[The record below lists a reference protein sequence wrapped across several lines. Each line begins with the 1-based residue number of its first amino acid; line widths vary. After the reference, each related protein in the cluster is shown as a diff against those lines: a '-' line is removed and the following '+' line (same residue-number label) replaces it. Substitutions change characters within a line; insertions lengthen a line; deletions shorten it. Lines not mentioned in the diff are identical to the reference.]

1 MGLLREI
8 SIVSE
13 TELQSGVTGSEWAE
27 KNLQSFFKN
36 LLTIPQPCGIIN
48 IEIKGCGQRKE
59 GFDTMTK
66 NTEITFEIVEEIAVL
81 STKGSWS
88 MELNRVS
95 WNHGPANYDIRKWN
109 EDHTRM
115 GKGVTLTEDEMLKLI
130 STFSSEEED

>member
-13 TELQSGVTGSEWAE
+13 TELQSRVAGSEWAE

-36 LLTIPQPCGIIN
+36 LLTIPRPCDIIN
-48 IEIKGCGQRKE
+48 TEIKGCGQRKE

-115 GKGVTLTEDEMLKLI
+115 GKGVTLTEDEMNKLI
-130 STFSSEEED
+130 STFNPEED

>member
-1 MGLLREI
+1 M
-8 SIVSE
+8 
-13 TELQSGVTGSEWAE
+13 TGFDFQEGKRKLTGTL
-27 KNLQSFFKN
+27 KNPKK
-36 LLTIPQPCGIIN
+36 LLTNYRLCAIIN
-48 IEIKGCGQRKE
+48 TEIKGCGQRKK

-115 GKGVTLTEDEMLKLI
+115 GKGVTLTEAEMDKLLAAFT
-130 STFSSEEED
+130 SEDEEED

>member
-13 TELQSGVTGSEWAE
+13 TELQSRVAGSEWAE

-115 GKGVTLTEDEMLKLI
+115 GKGVTLTEDEMNKLI
-130 STFSSEEED
+130 STFNPEED

>member
-13 TELQSGVTGSEWAE
+13 TELQSRVTGSEWAE

-36 LLTIPQPCGIIN
+36 LLTIPRPCGIIN
-48 IEIKGCGQRKE
+48 TEIKGCGQRKE

-115 GKGVTLTEDEMLKLI
+115 GKGVTLTEDEMNKLI
-130 STFSSEEED
+130 STFNPDED

>member
-1 MGLLREI
+1 MLTNHKRFDII
-8 SIVSE
+8 S
-13 TELQSGVTGSEWAE
+13 T
-27 KNLQSFFKN
+27 
-36 LLTIPQPCGIIN
+36 
-48 IEIKGCGQRKE
+48 EIKGCGQRKK

-81 STKGSWS
+81 SVKGSWS

-115 GKGVTLTEDEMLKLI
+115 GKGVTLTEAEMDKLLAA
-130 STFSSEEED
+130 FSEEE

>member
-1 MGLLREI
+1 MGLPREI

-27 KNLQSFFKN
+27 KNLQSFFKS

-48 IEIKGCGQRKE
+48 TEIKGCGQRKE

-115 GKGVTLTEDEMLKLI
+115 GKGVTLTEDEMNKLI
-130 STFSSEEED
+130 STFNSEED

>member
-8 SIVSE
+8 SVVSE

-36 LLTIPQPCGIIN
+36 LLTIPRPCGIIN
-48 IEIKGCGQRKE
+48 TEIKGCGQRKE

-115 GKGVTLTEDEMLKLI
+115 GKGVTLTEDEMNKLI
-130 STFSSEEED
+130 STFNPDED

>member
-8 SIVSE
+8 SVVGEI
-13 TELQSGVTGSEWAE
+13 ELQSRVAGSEWAE

-36 LLTIPQPCGIIN
+36 LLTIPRPCDIIN
-48 IEIKGCGQRKE
+48 TEIKGCGQRKE

-115 GKGVTLTEDEMLKLI
+115 GKGVTLTEDEMNKLI
-130 STFSSEEED
+130 STFNPEED